1 MNQEQQLILVMA
13 GFFIPLFITL
23 GAIAYDM
30 NRKSKKELTK
40 ISICNT
46 IA

>member
-1 MNQEQQLILVMA
+1 MNQEQQLIMLMA

-30 NRKSKKELTK
+30 NKRNKKEK
-40 ISICNT
+40 KS
-46 IA
+46 